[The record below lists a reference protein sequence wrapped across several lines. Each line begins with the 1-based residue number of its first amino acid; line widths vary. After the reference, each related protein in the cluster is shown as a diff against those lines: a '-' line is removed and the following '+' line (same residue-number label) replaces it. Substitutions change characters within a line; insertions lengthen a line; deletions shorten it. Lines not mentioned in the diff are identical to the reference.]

1 MQEKKTQDKIEDILN
16 VAEILFAEQGFEA
29 VSVRE
34 ISKAADINIAMI
46 SYYFGSKEKLYEDVV
61 NRKLISSKM
70 IEEYI
75 KRFPTYNDKL
85 IAIVDMFITKFFERR
100 NFQNIIFREMAM
112 NQRTAMTELITTRL
126 HENFSL
132 LSDVISKGIKNKEF
146 RKVDVEL
153 TVITIFGVVKTYTTS
168 GLIACKVLK
177 IEDMEEVYNDKHKTR
192 LKKYLQELL
201 ANHLAIK

>member
-75 KRFPTYNDKL
+75 KRFPTYNEKL